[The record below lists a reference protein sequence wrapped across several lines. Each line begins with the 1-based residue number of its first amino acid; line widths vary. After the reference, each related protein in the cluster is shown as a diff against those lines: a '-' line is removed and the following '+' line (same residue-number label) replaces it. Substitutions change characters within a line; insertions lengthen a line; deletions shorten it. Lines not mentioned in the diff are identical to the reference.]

1 MVKDDTDGSVVIT
14 TPDDGHTIEPGAPLT
29 VNIQVLYPSQH
40 VAGGR
45 TLRSLRSIEMAQP

>member
-1 MVKDDTDGSVVIT
+1 MVKDGTDGSVVIT

-45 TLRSLRSIEMAQP
+45 TLRSLPSIKMAQP